1 MFIQKI
7 WAIYNQ
13 SNRNFVQGLGFGYFF
28 LFPACFSL
36 SLNQFFSHFNV
47 IFSPLLFKHSSLS
60 PHPLSVQSTQPLCHL
75 SATLFTFY
83 FTFVALS
90 SFPSHAFFLP
100 FSFSFCC
107 SVLPP
112 YLRRSLS
119 LLPLSSVPRGYYL
132 SRRQICPII
141 NLISSFSHLYSLSL
155 SRSLTHSHTQ
165 KHNKNTSTQAKN
177 ASLFCSSSLSISSPR
192 SIHTF
197 THHPSPPLC
206 HTLKSQL
213 YTLPPFSSSLLLC
226 LSHLPCHCHTD
237 LELTTT
243 KRREQEERGR

>member
-1 MFIQKI
+1 MFIHKI
-7 WAIYNQ
+7 WATYNQ

-28 LFPACFSL
+28 LLPACFSL
-36 SLNQFFSHFNV
+36 SLNQFFPTSTSYFLLYYLSTPPYLLTLSLCNPLNLSV
-47 IFSPLLFKHSSLS
+47 TSPLPFLPPISLLWLY
-60 PHPLSVQSTQPLCHL
+60 HPFPLML
-75 SATLFTFY
+75 
-83 FTFVALS
+83 
-90 SFPSHAFFLP
+90 FFLP

-155 SRSLTHSHTQ
+155 ALLLTHIHRSITKMHPHKQ
-165 KHNKNTSTQAKN
+165 KN

-192 SIHTF
+192 NIHTF

-237 LELTTT
+237 LELTTA